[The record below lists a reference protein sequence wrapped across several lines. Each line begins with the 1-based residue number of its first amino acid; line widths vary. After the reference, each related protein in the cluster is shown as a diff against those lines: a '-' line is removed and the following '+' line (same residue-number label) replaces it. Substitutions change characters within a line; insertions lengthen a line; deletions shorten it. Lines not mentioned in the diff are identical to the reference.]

1 MKIEIKHYSLSE
13 SHNSP
18 VSATVGCPYKSLS
31 IQKLNFEGELA
42 EAIELFDRLGITS
55 RNKRSQ
61 PNEDRQ

>member
-1 MKIEIKHYSLSE
+1 MKIEIKRYNFTE

-18 VSATVGCPYKSLS
+18 VRYPYKSLS